1 MSIIVK
7 GLNAPERCET
17 CTMVACY
24 RNSGSIWCNA
34 MNRRLVPDWDGDTE
48 VEIDVPKWC
57 PIIEVTGPLI
67 DRNELEKAVLKWLPP
82 DPCGR
87 EEEYPFETD
96 ICVSMMME
104 IGEQEVIADADC
116 VRTDSTSE

>member
-17 CTMVACY
+17 FTMVACY

-48 VEIDVPKWC
+48 VEIDVPEWC
-57 PIIEVTGPLI
+57 PIIDGNWIPVTNGRGGHECSRCHQYAPSYQAG
-67 DRNELEKAVLKWLPP
+67 NEYLSRFCPFCGCYMGEK
-82 DPCGR
+82 
-87 EEEYPFETD
+87 
-96 ICVSMMME
+96 
-104 IGEQEVIADADC
+104 
-116 VRTDSTSE
+116 